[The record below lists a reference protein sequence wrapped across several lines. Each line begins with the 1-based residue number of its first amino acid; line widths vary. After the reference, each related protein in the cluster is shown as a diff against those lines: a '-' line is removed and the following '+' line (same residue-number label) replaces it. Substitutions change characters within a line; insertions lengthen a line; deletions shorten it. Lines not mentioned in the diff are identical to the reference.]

1 MHGRHAVLGGH
12 RTQHNNDLV
21 EQVEAG
27 QEQQELAAGGGLM
40 ELDQVD
46 ALGHEYHN
54 VALHHDF
61 DQEVPNGQAAA
72 LLNEQV
78 AGNFLAGG
86 VAAAPS
92 TRNPGS
98 GSRRPVGATFSG
110 NLMRTPHTKYRK
122 HGWDNY

>member
-1 MHGRHAVLGGH
+1 MHGRHVVLGGH

-46 ALGHEYHN
+46 ALGHEYQN

-61 DQEVPNGQAAA
+61 DAEVPNGQA
-72 LLNEQV
+72 
-78 AGNFLAGG
+78 GFLTNQQMVGQFLGTPAYSRVQAAGG
-86 VAAAPS
+86 
-92 TRNPGS
+92 GQ
-98 GSRRPVGATFSG
+98 SRSNSYSAGV
-110 NLMRTPHTKYRK
+110 KYRK
-122 HGWDNY
+122 KERGGN